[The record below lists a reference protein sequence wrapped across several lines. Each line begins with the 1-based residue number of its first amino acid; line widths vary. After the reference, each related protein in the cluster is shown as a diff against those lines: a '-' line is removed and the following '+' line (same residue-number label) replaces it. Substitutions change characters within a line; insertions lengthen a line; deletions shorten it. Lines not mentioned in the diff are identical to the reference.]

1 MIAPTCRASKTP
13 RGSHTAGL
21 LVATALLLAAAP
33 PAAAKR
39 HYLRLEVVSVKGQQT
54 ASWSGTQAS
63 GCGSISRSGRQTIS
77 FESTRPARLRLLRIP
92 RFTRS
97 GKKRG
102 VTYIGENF
110 IHTNWTLSRTF
121 QQGAPPACPPSDQ
134 PYAAQA
140 SDCGTRGPFAVPV
153 DVGWREGAVT
163 FRGVTDR
170 YPPAY
175 KTCEY
180 DGFHVADLIDS
191 KGKLS
196 QRKLTHRRGRFKVH
210 ISGRLKEPGDE
221 GGGSQLTKLR
231 ATLTLKR
238 MR

>member
-1 MIAPTCRASKTP
+1 MPTRS
-13 RGSHTAGL
+13 L
-21 LVATALLLAAAP
+21 LFAVSLLALLLALAP
-33 PAAAKR
+33 PAQAKR
-39 HYLRLEVVSVKGQQT
+39 RYLRLEVVSVKGQQT
-54 ASWSGTQAS
+54 ASWSDTQTS
-63 GCGSISRSGRQTIS
+63 GCGNVSRTGSQTIS

-92 RFTRS
+92 RFTRT

-121 QQGAPPACPPSDQ
+121 QRGAPPSCPPE
-134 PYAAQA
+134 PYFAQA

-153 DVGWREGAVT
+153 DVGWRDGAVT

-180 DGFHVADLIDS
+180 DGFHVWDLIDS
-191 KGKLS
+191 KGRLS
-196 QRKLTHRRGRFKVH
+196 QRRLTSRRRRTIRVKVSAH
-210 ISGRLKEPGDE
+210 LNEPGAE
-221 GGGSQLTKLR
+221 SEGSQTTSLVATVTLR
-231 ATLTLKR
+231 R
-238 MR
+238 IR